1 MFTPDAFTSIRS
13 IRSIRSI
20 ARRAA
25 AVATVS
31 AFALSLVFPAAVAIA
46 QDEGEPPVEAAQA
59 VEAVEAAGGEVA
71 VAAAIPVAQPL
82 SGTARV
88 TMTDNRNTPFRI
100 VVPAGTTVTWV
111 NAGLAP
117 HTATASNG
125 SFDSG
130 FVQPGGSF
138 AYTFDAPGEYVYF
151 CRPHVFIGMTG
162 TVVVE

>member
-1 MFTPDAFTSIRS
+1 MLTHDAFTSIP
-13 IRSIRSI
+13 
-20 ARRAA
+20 RRVAT
-25 AVATVS
+25 VATVS
-31 AFALSLVFPAAVAIA
+31 ALALSLAFPAAVAIA
-46 QDEGEPPVEAAQA
+46 QEEGEPPVEAAQA
-59 VEAVEAAGGEVA
+59 VQTAPEAGGEVA
-71 VAAAIPVAQPL
+71 VAAAVPVAQPP

-88 TMTDNRNTPFRI
+88 TMVDNRNTPFRI

-117 HTATASNG
+117 HTATAADG

-130 FVQPGGSF
+130 FVAPGASF
-138 AYTFDAPGEYVYF
+138 AQRFDAPGEYVYF